1 MISVMQDM
9 QFQPTFQIKTSKRKN
24 IPVSTSLLH
33 NLEYSHTISLYSL
46 YNSKLQKRRAYSE
59 RVIKDKLLSS
69 PSSPTS
75 TPISQCCNTIYN
87 MKSIVYEY

>member
-9 QFQPTFQIKTSKRKN
+9 QFQPPFQIKTSKRKN

-69 PSSPTS
+69 TSSL
-75 TPISQCCNTIYN
+75 PISSCCNTIYN